1 METSS
6 DRPTAPDRVTG
17 PLAWWERGGL
27 ALLVLILVV
36 FGVLVE
42 YRSAL
47 LSRRMGD
54 LGCYLRG
61 AWAARTGADM
71 YAVVDDNLW
80 HYNYPPLYAILLMPL
95 ADPPAGEDGAGYV
108 PYAVSVG
115 LFYVLNVAF
124 LLWAAHV
131 LATALERAA
140 ADPGHRQQPL
150 FCRRWWA
157 LRLWPIWLCLPPA
170 GQTTMRGQVNHLV
183 LALLCLFLADVLRRR
198 SMRAGV
204 FLALAICI
212 KVIPAYLLVY
222 PLWRRDGRALA
233 GCAAGLVVGLLAVPL
248 AVMGPARTAHQYERY
263 AQVLFGPLLHV
274 NDDESRKD
282 ELLGANATDSVGIK
296 HILHNWSNFRRAG
309 RPQEYTATVE
319 WTYRLLGVLL
329 TLVTLWPRVR
339 SGPRAG
345 WQTAQQF
352 AALVFLMVAF
362 SPISHLHYLIFS
374 LPLVMTVIARRW
386 EGRADLGL
394 GLGLTVALG
403 VFVLCNTVPSL
414 PGLDRLKDL
423 CVPMLGALPLWVWA
437 VAQLWTARA
446 AVSPVAVGVRSAEP
460 PRLAA

>member
-1 METSS
+1 MI
-6 DRPTAPDRVTG
+6 PTLEQPTPRDRVTG
-17 PLAWWERGGL
+17 PMAWWERGGL
-27 ALLVLILVV
+27 VLLVLILVG

-71 YAVVDDNLW
+71 YDVVDDNQW
-80 HYNYPPLYAILLMPL
+80 HYNYPPLYAILLIPL
-95 ADPPAGEDGAGYV
+95 ADPPAGEEGAGYV

-115 LFYVLNVAF
+115 LFYVLNVAL

-131 LATALERAA
+131 LATALERTA
-140 ADPGHRQQPL
+140 ADPSHRCQPP
-150 FCRRWWA
+150 FGRRWWA
-157 LRLWPIWLCLPPA
+157 LRVWPIWLCLPPA

-183 LALLCLFLADVLRRR
+183 LALLCLFLAGVLRRR
-198 SMRAGV
+198 NMRAGV

-222 PLWRRDGRALA
+222 PLWRRDGRALL
-233 GCAAGLVVGLLAVPL
+233 GCAAGLVVGLLVVPL
-248 AVMGPARTAHQYERY
+248 AVLGPARTIHQYGRY
-263 AQVLFGPLLHV
+263 AEVLFGPLLKV
-274 NDDESRKD
+274 NDDDSRKD
-282 ELLGANATDSVGIK
+282 ELLGANATDSVGVK

-309 RPQEYTATVE
+309 RPQEYTAAVE
-319 WTYRLLGVLL
+319 WAYRLLGVLM
-329 TLVTLWPRVR
+329 TLATLWPGLRG
-339 SGPRAG
+339 GPRAG
-345 WQTAQQF
+345 WQSAQQF

-362 SPISHLHYLIFS
+362 SPISHLHYLIFC

-386 EGRADLGL
+386 EGRANL
-394 GLGLTVALG
+394 ALG
-403 VFVLCNTVPSL
+403 VGLTAALGGFVLCNTMPSL

-423 CVPMLGALPLWVWA
+423 CVPMLGALPLWGWA
-437 VAQLWTARA
+437 VVQLWTTHDA
-446 AVSPVAVGVRSAEP
+446 APPAVIAGPAEP